1 VIWNR
6 QSCTHHVKTFNQMKF
21 EYMPSRKISSQVVGW
36 VGPSINF
43 IEESLFLSCGC
54 TTALIHAIGSFRPC
68 STTFLDSFF
77 CDFQEHRSLD
87 LFCQRST
94 KLVAATIFTFWICG
108 VFPGLHLG
116 PGFGFL
122 AFNKSSCCFYP
133 SNFNFT
139 VFLRFTYWC
148 LNLSLLALYNWLLV
162 NQLLGALH

>member
-1 VIWNR
+1 MSRHSIRWNLNICLLAKFR
-6 QSCTHHVKTFNQMKF
+6 LKWWDGWVPQSILLRNPYFW
-21 EYMPSRKISSQVVGW
+21 VVGLLQP
-36 VGPSINF
+36 GF
-43 IEESLFLSCGC
+43 TLL
-54 TTALIHAIGSFRPC
+54 ALYDPALQL
-68 STTFLDSFF
+68 FLDSFF